1 MTEEKTIQVENRFC
15 TIVISDE
22 AEALLAAAAAG
33 RASVGLWRPGGED
46 LPGTAYLAEPEAAG
60 DPVFLERVARRVLG
74 LPWVIAQ
81 TDRLRIREFTE
92 QDWRQVP
99 ADECLEEADQVFCRP
114 ELLRAYIRSQYRFYE
129 YGIWAVEERD
139 TGRLAG
145 KAGVTNPQGIPEGET
160 AVLELGYHIV
170 RPYRRRGFGTE
181 ACRAIEAYV
190 REEMPCRVCA
200 KIDASNEASIRTAL
214 SCGLQFTGQIYS
226 EAGRRMCLYAGNWTA
241 R

>member
-1 MTEEKTIQVENRFC
+1 MRIEKSLNNNVAVVLDGQGAEK
-15 TIVISDE
+15 IVMGKGICFRKKAGDE
-22 AEALLAAAAAG
+22 IDPEM
-33 RASVGLWRPGGED
+33 VD
-46 LPGTAYLAEPEAAG
+46 KIFYLAEPEAAG
-60 DPVFLERVARRVLG
+60 DPVFLERVARRFLG

-99 ADECLEEADQVFCRP
+99 ADECQEEADQVFCRP

-145 KAGVTNPQGIPEGET
+145 KAGVTNPQGLPEGET
-160 AVLELGYHIV
+160 AVLELGYHIF